1 MKKEL
6 KAGDW
11 VVCTAQKRP
20 DYFADDGSM
29 DYLLNKGSVS
39 KIVNVV
45 GAHTIVIEDEKKN
58 HLWFVGTE
66 DFERAE
72 PIKQE
77 KTLLEEYLEV
87 SNKLVDQKIFTHRV
101 INDTINSLLRLRLK
115 MINRGSYP
123 KFIGDSIEDIYE
135 ALRNHRKDM

>member
-1 MKKEL
+1 ML
-6 KAGDW
+6 F
-11 VVCTAQKRP
+11 R
-20 DYFADDGSM
+20 S
-29 DYLLNKGSVS
+29 LNKGSVS

-66 DFERAE
+66 DFDRAE

-101 INDTINSLLRLRLK
+101 INDTINRLLKLRLT
-115 MINRGSYP
+115 MTYRGSYP
-123 KFIGDSIEDIYE
+123 KFIGDSIDEIMDT
-135 ALRNHRKDM
+135 LRFQRKYHI